1 MIFFCIPHSE
11 RWEFK
16 HSMNKHVK
24 YEKELAS
31 FAKTYTPSQDDFKIW
46 GNMSVKFFL
55 EEAHKLYRKRESY
68 ENDMQYAYFACRSIV
83 KYISD
88 SIATNTKA
96 VYSEAIA

>member
-1 MIFFCIPHSE
+1 
-11 RWEFK
+11 
-16 HSMNKHVK
+16 
-24 YEKELAS
+24 
-31 FAKTYTPSQDDFKIW
+31 
-46 GNMSVKFFL
+46 MSVKFFL

-88 SIATNTKA
+88 CIARNTKA

>member
-1 MIFFCIPHSE
+1 MSLYMWFFCIPHSE

-55 EEAHKLYRKRESY
+55 EEAHKLYRKEKVMRMICNMHTLHVE
-68 ENDMQYAYFACRSIV
+68 V
-83 KYISD
+83 
-88 SIATNTKA
+88 
-96 VYSEAIA
+96 

>member
-1 MIFFCIPHSE
+1 MPFVQDLH
-11 RWEFK
+11 R
-16 HSMNKHVK
+16 
-24 YEKELAS
+24 L
-31 FAKTYTPSQDDFKIW
+31 FAQRRVVW
-46 GNMSVKFFL
+46 GRAVSLKFFL

-88 SIATNTKA
+88 CIARNTKA